1 MTVEEILTPII
12 TQEFAKYERA
22 GYKIKLRSVTTNRLK
37 YTAYCALGGMFFWPI
52 WPVALIVYIILM
64 VKTNNINTI
73 ISVAKKQPNTPIE
86 LIVAQEIK
94 R

>member
-22 GYKIKLRSVTTNRLK
+22 GYKIRLRSVTTNRLK
-37 YTAYCALGGMFFWPI
+37 YTAFCALGAIFCWPI
-52 WPVALIVYIILM
+52 ALIVYIILM
-64 VKTNNINTI
+64 VKINNINTI
-73 ISVAKKQPNTPIE
+73 ISIAKDNPNDPIE